1 MKKIVGRDFKQCDYT
16 IYDPEKRVSRIHLV
30 IEKNDKGYILYDEA
44 SSNGT
49 YVNGNKIPQ
58 KEQVKINFHD
68 KVTLSISY
76 HLDLNEVFDDDT
88 TSVLNPSNNQKS
100 DDDATRILGVDNQ
113 NKSDDDATKILSKSN
128 VSDDATKIIDRQEK
142 QADVSDKTM
151 VINSKPQAIQEPEFI
166 TIGRSKGNKII
177 LQNNLKIS
185 GEHCKIRCINNTTI
199 EIVDDRSTNGT
210 FVNNQQ
216 LEHKKVYR
224 FNASVKVN
232 LANELTLDLKKIFP
246 NINVN
251 PTPPTTTN
259 SQVKIDINGKKVVL
273 DSDKTTIGEVLE
285 FETMPFITIGR
296 KAGNKIVIDQ
306 AKVSSFHCKVRLL
319 NPMMFEIIDL
329 GSTNGTFANKEKLI
343 ANKSYV
349 YPSSTTISLG
359 VEFPLNL
366 SKILK
371 GMVVVET
378 PKPIQNP
385 VKPNSLKPITHEE
398 ISVFDS
404 LEEIWEEYLSRQHQ
418 IGSVA
423 NNWTMGGAAIGAI
436 ASIFTGGIGG
446 AVIAAGSGLLGRY
459 LGAQKSHEIK
469 TDMNYEN
476 IFLVTYACPRCK
488 ESFQKRP
495 WITIRECVKCKIKFR
510 E

>member
-1 MKKIVGRDFKQCDYT
+1 MCL
-16 IYDPEKRVSRIHLV
+16 EKLKNR
-30 IEKNDKGYILYDEA
+30 IEKMSKHHQIEVLRLLMKFENI
-44 SSNGT
+44 
-49 YVNGNKIPQ
+49 NK
-58 KEQVKINFHD
+58 N
-68 KVTLSISY
+68 
-76 HLDLNEVFDDDT
+76 
-88 TSVLNPSNNQKS
+88 SNN
-100 DDDATRILGVDNQ
+100 
-113 NKSDDDATKILSKSN
+113 
-128 VSDDATKIIDRQEK
+128 
-142 QADVSDKTM
+142 
-151 VINSKPQAIQEPEFI
+151 
-166 TIGRSKGNKII
+166 
-177 LQNNLKIS
+177 
-185 GEHCKIRCINNTTI
+185 
-199 EIVDDRSTNGT
+199 NGT
-210 FVNNQQ
+210 FVNNQL

-232 LANELTLDLKKIFP
+232 LANEITLDLKKIFP

-251 PTPPTTTN
+251 PITPNN
-259 SQVKIDINGKKVVL
+259 SQVKLDINGKKVVL

-285 FETMPFITIGR
+285 FETLPFITIGR

-306 AKVSSFHCKVRLL
+306 TKVSGFHCKVRLL
-319 NPMMFEIIDL
+319 DPMMFEIIDL
-329 GSTNGTFANKEKLI
+329 GSTNGTYANKEKLI

-359 VEFPLNL
+359 VEFPINL

-371 GMVVVET
+371 GMVIVKS

-385 VKPNSLKPITHEE
+385 VKPNSFKPITKEE
-398 ISVFDS
+398 IRLFEG

-423 NNWTMGGAAIGAI
+423 NNWSMGGLAIGAI

-459 LGAQKSHEIK
+459 LGNQKSQEIK

-476 IFLVTYACPRCK
+476 MFLVTYSCPRCK